1 MYRTPSS
8 FTRRIRYL
16 LGSWLL
22 LLATDADCLLLFSS
36 LIAATA
42 NDDDDDD
49 DDFGTELRLLF
60 FRR

>member
-16 LGSWLL
+16 LGSWL

-49 DDFGTELRLLF
+49 DFGTELRLLF